1 MASEKQMKDP
11 LRVGVAIRAQLER
24 EIPRDLP
31 LERDFREG
39 TDYTITD
46 QYVQQ
51 HSLCRAHVSQP
62 PPSVNGLHDSL
73 VKDPRKLQLIK
84 ALVNH
89 LHTFARQTLLTHDEW
104 LDAIKFLTRTGKEST
119 DYKNEFILL
128 SDILGFSALVDEV
141 THPKPSVCPNNR
153 AHAHVLRD

>member
-1 MASEKQMKDP
+1 MS
-11 LRVGVAIRAQLER
+11 R
-24 EIPRDLP
+24 
-31 LERDFREG
+31 
-39 TDYTITD
+39 
-46 QYVQQ
+46 
-51 HSLCRAHVSQP
+51 
-62 PPSVNGLHDSL
+62 SVNELHDSL

-89 LHTFARQTLLTHDEW
+89 LHTFARQTLFTHDEW

-141 THPKPSVCPNNR
+141 NHPKPPVRPHPPCPCG
-153 AHAHVLRD
+153 AELK

>member
-46 QYVQQ
+46 QCV
-51 HSLCRAHVSQP
+51 HNLGVSCTSDRHP
-62 PPSVNGLHDSL
+62 L
-73 VKDPRKLQLIK
+73 V
-84 ALVNH
+84 
-89 LHTFARQTLLTHDEW
+89 
-104 LDAIKFLTRTGKEST
+104 ST
-119 DYKNEFILL
+119 
-128 SDILGFSALVDEV
+128 SCTTAW
-141 THPKPSVCPNNR
+141 
-153 AHAHVLRD
+153 